1 MTILQNED
9 IFKIGNGIIKT
20 HDLLP
25 LGTYHIQEDHNGE
38 LYLVEREDLKADC
51 KIYGDYADKAP
62 SVYKTYLNYPKSI
75 SSGLLSV
82 SRSICSVRQ

>member
-38 LYLVEREDLKADC
+38 L
-51 KIYGDYADKAP
+51 
-62 SVYKTYLNYPKSI
+62 
-75 SSGLLSV
+75 
-82 SRSICSVRQ
+82 

>member
-25 LGTYHIQEDHNGE
+25 LSAYVYI
-38 LYLVEREDLKADC
+38 LKCTDFG
-51 KIYGDYADKAP
+51 KIFG
-62 SVYKTYLNYPKSI
+62 
-75 SSGLLSV
+75 
-82 SRSICSVRQ
+82 